1 MCHECVVC
9 LSHSFCASIL
19 HRIRDGVIQLR
30 VDRSRIGV
38 GRIHPVTIRN
48 VSCKTTSTS
57 FLCAEC
63 SHTGQQYSA
72 VEKHSAIIV
81 VRSVLAF
88 APQLVTFSLRSRLFC
103 VDTFWRVFSQW
114 LLYIR
119 ERSNNTPKYTGLST
133 CSSFI
138 PFHDTFSFTLA
149 YLFLR
154 WKAVSLVLVG
164 FGHKRLLL

>member
-1 MCHECVVC
+1 M
-9 LSHSFCASIL
+9 
-19 HRIRDGVIQLR
+19 
-30 VDRSRIGV
+30 
-38 GRIHPVTIRN
+38 TIRN

-57 FLCAEC
+57 LLCAER

-72 VEKHSAIIV
+72 VEKHSAITV

-88 APQLVTFSLRSRLFC
+88 TPQLVPVSLRSRLFH
-103 VDTFWRVFSQW
+103 VNTFWWIFSQW
-114 LLYIR
+114 LLYVR

-133 CSSFI
+133 CSSFT

-154 WKAVSLVLVG
+154 WKAVSLVLVW
-164 FGHKRLLL
+164 FGRRRLLL